1 MIRRLFPL
9 LLLMLFVGLNFS
21 QAQTTK
27 IKKVVFQGFWWDYK
41 NNNYPN
47 GWANYLAELAPRM
60 GKGAAIVLDD
70 YADWE
75 GCRTAADEFLAANKK
90 FELVRTAPNAL
101 IRRVAA

>member
-9 LLLMLFVGLNFS
+9 LLLLLCAGLNIS

-47 GWANYLAELAPRM
+47 GWANYLAELAPRLKQI
-60 GKGAAIVLDD
+60 GVDAVWVPPSYKNQSP
-70 YADWE
+70 
-75 GCRTAADEFLAANKK
+75 T
-90 FELVRTAPNAL
+90 
-101 IRRVAA
+101 